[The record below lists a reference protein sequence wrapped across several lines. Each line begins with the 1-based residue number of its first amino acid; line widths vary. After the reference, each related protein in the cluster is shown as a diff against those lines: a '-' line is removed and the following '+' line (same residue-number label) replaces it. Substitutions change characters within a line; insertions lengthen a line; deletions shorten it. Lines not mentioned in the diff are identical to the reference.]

1 MAAPKSPTAPIIVE
15 NDAGDRLQLVDGAW
29 KPLANSRAPGSS
41 YLPSFS
47 GGSDKSEDAYYRGL
61 REKEDEGVRSAR
73 VGISNAR
80 RAEGLLTRQNTGGVF
95 AVPVLGKVWGALD
108 PEVRELDAIQA
119 ETARSKRQPGEGAI
133 SDFDAAQ
140 FLAMTY
146 GRDKPTETNRALIQA
161 QRLANDAAL
170 QKRDFSDWYFGTYGN
185 TRGMSEAWGRYAQD
199 NPIFDPAS
207 EAEGSPRLNTKRQQW
222 REYFGSVRADG
233 DRRPTQAAEDAR
245 RADERR
251 NRGYAVNTD
260 GRRIKKE
267 AGFSSKLPPAQR
279 NAAMMFRGST
289 AKSGEKGNPYVPTN
303 AVEFKNIPVG
313 AWFVDDDG
321 KVYRKQEQR

>member
-1 MAAPKSPTAPIIVE
+1 MATPPVIIE
-15 NDAGDRLQLVDGAW
+15 NDAGDRMQLVDGAW
-29 KPLANSRAPGSS
+29 KPLANARAPGAM
-41 YLPSFS
+41 YLPKMA

-80 RAEGLLTRQNTGGVF
+80 RAEGILGRQKTGGAF
-95 AVPVLGKVWGALD
+95 AVPVLGPVLGAFD
-108 PEVRELDAIQA
+108 KDIRELDAIQA

-161 QRLANDAAL
+161 QRLANDSAL
-170 QKRDFSDWYFGTYGN
+170 QKRDFSDWYFQTYGN
-185 TRGMSEAWGRYAQD
+185 TRGMNEAWGRYAQD

-207 EAEGSPRLNTKRQQW
+207 EATGSPALNAGRKQW
-222 REYFGSVRADG
+222 REYFGSVRGEG

-251 NRGYAVNTD
+251 NRGYAVNAD
-260 GRRIKKE
+260 GRRIAKQP
-267 AGFSSKLPPAQR
+267 GFAAKLPPAQR
-279 NAAMMFRGST
+279 AAALMFRGSK
-289 AKSGEKGNPYVPTN
+289 AKSGEKANPYIPTN
-303 AVEFKNIPVG
+303 EIEFKNLPAG

-321 KVYRKQEQR
+321 KVYQKKAQR